1 MKKKILTVSI
11 IVIIVLVSV
20 FFAASGHL
28 RIKYPEYYNLDTFK
42 GIEVYVWQNEDGEYR
57 CGAMSGTNRGK
68 TIEELTAL
76 TENSATIGEMK
87 SILASYKINKDSII
101 IIQVANPLS
110 GDEIEIQGINPEEIC
125 ELFW

>member
-11 IVIIVLVSV
+11 IVILVLVSV

-42 GIEVYVWQNEDGEYR
+42 GIEVYVWQNENGEYR
-57 CGAMSGTNRGK
+57 CGALSGTNRGK

-76 TENSATIGEMK
+76 AENSATIDEMK
-87 SILASYKINKDSII
+87 KILNSYKNEKDSII
-101 IIQVANPLS
+101 IIQIDNPFS
-110 GDEIEIQGINPEEIC
+110 GEDIDIQKINPEDIYA
-125 ELFW
+125 LFW

>member
-1 MKKKILTVSI
+1 MKKIIIAAI
-11 IVIIVLVSV
+11 IVILVLVSV
-20 FFAASGHL
+20 FFSASGLL

-42 GIEVYVWQNEDGEYR
+42 GIEVYVWQNDDGEYR

-68 TIEELTAL
+68 TIEELIAL
-76 TENSATIGEMK
+76 EENSASIKEMK

-101 IIQVANPLS
+101 IIQVDNPLS

>member
-1 MKKKILTVSI
+1 MKKIIIAAI
-11 IVIIVLVSV
+11 IVVLLLVTV
-20 FFAASGHL
+20 FFAFSGPL

-76 TENSATIGEMK
+76 EENSASIKEMK
-87 SILASYKINKDSII
+87 SILASYKIDKDSII
-101 IIQVANPLS
+101 IIQMANLLS
-110 GDEIEIQGINPEEIC
+110 GDEIEIQGINPEDIYA
-125 ELFW
+125 LFW

>member
-1 MKKKILTVSI
+1 MKKIIIAAIIVVLILVSI
-11 IVIIVLVSV
+11 

-68 TIEELTAL
+68 TIEELTSL

-87 SILASYKINKDSII
+87 SILASYKIDKDSII
-101 IIQVANPLS
+101 IIQMANLLS
-110 GDEIEIQGINPEEIC
+110 GDEIEVQEINPEEIC

>member
-1 MKKKILTVSI
+1 MKKI
-11 IVIIVLVSV
+11 IIAAVIVVLILVSV
-20 FFAASGHL
+20 FFAVSGPL

-68 TIEELTAL
+68 TIEEYTAL
-76 TENSATIGEMK
+76 AENSASIKEMK

-110 GDEIEIQGINPEEIC
+110 GDEIEINEINPEELYD
-125 ELFW
+125 LFW

>member
-1 MKKKILTVSI
+1 MKKIIIAAI
-11 IVIIVLVSV
+11 IVVLILVSV
-20 FFAASGHL
+20 FFAVSGPL
-28 RIKYPEYYNLDTFK
+28 QIKYPEYYNLDTFK

-76 TENSATIGEMK
+76 ADNSTSIKEMK
-87 SILASYKINKDSII
+87 SILASYDVEKDGVII
-101 IIQVANPLS
+101 LLIDNPLS
-110 GDEIEIQGINPEEIC
+110 SGVIEIKEINPELVH

>member
-1 MKKKILTVSI
+1 M
-11 IVIIVLVSV
+11 

-76 TENSATIGEMK
+76 EENSASIKEMK
-87 SILASYKINKDSII
+87 SILASYKIDKDSII
-101 IIQVANPLS
+101 IIQVANLLS
-110 GDEIEIQGINPEEIC
+110 GDEIEVQEINPEAIY

>member
-1 MKKKILTVSI
+1 MKKIIIAAI
-11 IVIIVLVSV
+11 IVVLILVSV
-20 FFAASGHL
+20 FFAVSGPL

-87 SILASYKINKDSII
+87 SILASYKIDKDSII

-110 GDEIEIQGINPEEIC
+110 GDEIEINEINPEDIYD
-125 ELFW
+125 LFW

>member
-1 MKKKILTVSI
+1 MKKIIAAI
-11 IVIIVLVSV
+11 IVVLILVSV
-20 FFAASGHL
+20 FFAVSGPL

-87 SILASYKINKDSII
+87 SILASYKIDKDSII
-101 IIQVANPLS
+101 IIQMANLLS
-110 GDEIEIQGINPEEIC
+110 GDEIEVQEINPEEIC

>member
-1 MKKKILTVSI
+1 MKKIIIAAI
-11 IVIIVLVSV
+11 IVVLILVSV
-20 FFAASGHL
+20 FFAVSGPL
-28 RIKYPEYYNLDTFK
+28 RIKYPEYYNLDPFK

-76 TENSATIGEMK
+76 EENSASIKEMK

-101 IIQVANPLS
+101 IIQVDNPLS
-110 GDEIEIQGINPEEIC
+110 GDEIEIQGINPEEIY

>member
-1 MKKKILTVSI
+1 MKKIIIAAI
-11 IVIIVLVSV
+11 IVILVLVSV
-20 FFAASGHL
+20 FFSASGLL

-42 GIEVYVWQNEDGEYR
+42 GIEVYVWQNDDGEYR

-68 TIEELTAL
+68 TIEELIAL
-76 TENSATIGEMK
+76 EENSASIKEMK

-101 IIQVANPLS
+101 IIQVENPLS